1 VPYLE
6 KARTIDG
13 DTVPAG
19 EWVPELGWK
28 SWHSRASGPSTP
40 PWRRRPGPDEPAQ
53 WADDVFGEKDW
64 VRDTLARDIGAAR
77 RDAHLYS
84 NMIEQLKNN
93 PSDVEAECVI
103 AKMQGLGMASASWP
117 TDVGGPPPHQSLRLF
132 RPVLK
137 WLLGLLKQVGQFLL
151 RCLEKVM
158 RLADRWLSGASFSV
172 GIPPDISFDLSPEI
186 FGDADRSRWKDA
198 IRFIEN
204 ALDELADV
212 AV

>member
-1 VPYLE
+1 M
-6 KARTIDG
+6 
-13 DTVPAG
+13 
-19 EWVPELGWK
+19 
-28 SWHSRASGPSTP
+28 
-40 PWRRRPGPDEPAQ
+40 
-53 WADDVFGEKDW
+53 
-64 VRDTLARDIGAAR
+64 RDTLARDIGAAR

-103 AKMQGLGMASASWP
+103 AKMQGRNSERELADGRRWSATAS
-117 TDVGGPPPHQSLRLF
+117 SLRLF

-186 FGDADRSRWKDA
+186 FGDVDRSRWKDA